1 MSELGLDPLVSLAIE
16 GRLGSFADIST
27 EGCDW
32 SDPRRLSG
40 PPPLRSPWLAAHL
53 GQLLATLQ
61 RDQEVERLDLV
72 SVFAAAV
79 ELFEPAQQLGGRR
92 AIATDRRLTE
102 A

>member
-1 MSELGLDPLVSLAIE
+1 MSEAGSIRLSVSRSKAVSAASLIF
-16 GRLGSFADIST
+16 RLKGAN
-27 EGCDW
+27 W
-32 SDPRRLSG
+32 SDRRRLSG
-40 PPPLRSPWLAAHL
+40 PPPLRSPWLAVRL

-61 RDQEVERLDLV
+61 RDQEVERFDLV
-72 SVFAAAV
+72 SLFAADV